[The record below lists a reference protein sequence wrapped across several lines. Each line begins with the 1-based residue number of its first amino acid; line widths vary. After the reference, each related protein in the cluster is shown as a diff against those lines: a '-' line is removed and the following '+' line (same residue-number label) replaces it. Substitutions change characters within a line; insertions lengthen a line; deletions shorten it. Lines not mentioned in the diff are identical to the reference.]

1 MKIAIRGGHNY
12 GVTGARGIIDELTED
27 RRYYKS
33 VVNYLEQA
41 GHQVLDVT
49 PDRTDT
55 SSQDLAY
62 GVSRANAWGA
72 ELFISCH
79 LNSGGGHGC
88 EVLYYNGSTKGKDFA
103 TKVANGI
110 AALGFTNRGAKVDT
124 RGLYELR
131 ITHMPAILIEP
142 LFVDTES
149 DVNLYNQLGFDRLG
163 KAIAEAVNGKAIV
176 AAPEYPGHSFK
187 TGMKGDEFIGVIQ
200 TRLKEFGLYS
210 GSIDNSFGPK
220 TLAAVEAFQRAHE
233 LVVDGKVGPKTWTA
247 LFN

>member
-12 GVTGARGIIDELTED
+12 GVPGANGIIDELTED
-27 RRYYKS
+27 RKYYKE
-33 VVNYLEQA
+33 VMKYLQQA

-49 PDRTDT
+49 PERTDT
-55 SSQDLAY
+55 SSQDLVY

-131 ITHMPAILIEP
+131 ITHMPAILVEP

-149 DVNLYNQLGFDRLG
+149 DVNLYNQIGPDRLG
-163 KAIAEAVNGKAIV
+163 KTIAEAINGRVIAV
-176 AAPEYPGHSFK
+176 APTYPGHSLRYG
-187 TGMKGDEFIGVIQ
+187 TKGDSSVKLVQ
-200 TRLKEFGLYS
+200 QKLGLD
-210 GSIDNSFGPK
+210 IDGSFGPK
-220 TLAAVEAFQRAHE
+220 TLAAVKALQASRG
-233 LVVDGKVGPKTWTA
+233 LDVDGIVGPKTWAA